1 MQTLLIVA
9 GLVLF
14 LIGLLTG
21 LVTPSLKN
29 PRMGLASHVEAH
41 MNGLFLIVLGL
52 IWSFV
57 QVSQLWEAI
66 AVGLLLYGTYANWL
80 ATLLAGIWGAGGN
93 MMKIA
98 APDHVG
104 SGGKEGVIKFL
115 LLSLTVADIAGVI
128 IVLVGVTL
136 T

>member
-9 GLVLF
+9 GLALF

-21 LVTPSLKN
+21 LAAPTLKN

-80 ATLLAGIWGAGGN
+80 ATLLAGMWGVGGS

-104 SGGKEGVIKFL
+104 AGVKEGIVKFL
-115 LLSLTVADIAGVI
+115 LLSLSAADIVGVV
-128 IVLVGVTL
+128 IVLVGVART
-136 T
+136 